1 MKPTE
6 PKKTIHMFE
15 AVEYVWDVLLAV
27 ALPTTLF
34 AYAGRWL
41 DKRYELSPWFTVLG
55 LCMALFVT
63 RALVKKQIE
72 RYHRMMKRP

>member
-1 MKPTE
+1 MKLTE
-6 PKKTIHMFE
+6 PKKIIHVFE

-27 ALPTTLF
+27 ILPTTLF

-41 DKRYELSPWFTVLG
+41 DKYNDSSPWFTLLG
-55 LCMALFVT
+55 LVLALLVT

-72 RYHRMMKRP
+72 RYKKMTK